1 MQRGVQ
7 GLGTDRDR
15 ATLRTLRTAMRTAS
29 ALRAGLGEDSAARA
43 VDELRSLVD
52 SESLVITDEERVLAW
67 SGRFAHHTA
76 QVEAALADPPAATA
90 VLGRDRIGC
99 DDPACSARHLVITPL
114 EVRGAVVG
122 SLQVVASRAGAGL
135 VSAVEEVADWVSG
148 QLELADLDASRQQL
162 VEAEVRALRAQIS
175 PHFIYNSLTA
185 IASFVRTDPD
195 PGARAAARLRR
206 VHPLLVPPA
215 R

>member
-76 QVEAALADPPAATA
+76 P
-90 VLGRDRIGC
+90 GRGGAGRS
-99 DDPACSARHLVITPL
+99 PRRH
-114 EVRGAVVG
+114 RGA
-122 SLQVVASRAGAGL
+122 RP
-135 VSAVEEVADWVSG
+135 
-148 QLELADLDASRQQL
+148 R
-162 VEAEVRALRAQIS
+162 
-175 PHFIYNSLTA
+175 PH
-185 IASFVRTDPD
+185 
-195 PGARAAARLRR
+195 RLRR
-206 VHPLLVPPA
+206 PGLLRASPA
-215 R
+215 